1 MSELKTNNTV
11 TVIGQGFVGI
21 PMAVLI
27 ADKTNFIVRGI
38 DRNNKNGRF
47 IKKKINNGQLPFN
60 TQDKIFLSKFKKVY
74 KLKKYRVSLN
84 LSEIDKSVA
93 IVVSVNFDFIKKNS
107 ISNLRKLFFEISK
120 KIKKGTLIILETT
133 LPPGTCD
140 NIILPV
146 LRKNLIKRKMQLED
160 IFFSYSYERVT
171 PGKNYYNS
179 IANNFRVYS
188 GMNEQSELKCKNF
201 LSRIINTKKY
211 KLTKLDKLSD
221 CETCKIF
228 ENTYRAINIAL
239 VDEWTRFSIK
249 NRIDIKSILSAIRIR
264 KTHNNIMNPGLGV
277 GGYCLTKDPKFLDYT
292 AKKILKCKTNFPIT
306 NRSLIINSKMTNVS
320 IEYIKKKIGSFKDK
334 KFLVVGASYKEDVED
349 LRLSPSLVLINKLLK
364 LAKSVNVYDPL
375 IIQKTSISRILV
387 KKLEFQKYDVVL
399 FCVGHEQV
407 KKINLKRLNKKT
419 IYFDLNNIFT
429 NIDYNFFIRKKINF
443 HELSRPL

>member
-1 MSELKTNNTV
+1 VSELKTNNTV

>member
-1 MSELKTNNTV
+1 
-11 TVIGQGFVGI
+11 
-21 PMAVLI
+21 
-27 ADKTNFIVRGI
+27 
-38 DRNNKNGRF
+38 
-47 IKKKINNGQLPFN
+47 
-60 TQDKIFLSKFKKVY
+60 
-74 KLKKYRVSLN
+74 
-84 LSEIDKSVA
+84 
-93 IVVSVNFDFIKKNS
+93 
-107 ISNLRKLFFEISK
+107 
-120 KIKKGTLIILETT
+120 
-133 LPPGTCD
+133 
-140 NIILPV
+140 
-146 LRKNLIKRKMQLED
+146 
-160 IFFSYSYERVT
+160 
-171 PGKNYYNS
+171 
-179 IANNFRVYS
+179 
-188 GMNEQSELKCKNF
+188 
-201 LSRIINTKKY
+201 
-211 KLTKLDKLSD
+211 
-221 CETCKIF
+221 
-228 ENTYRAINIAL
+228 
-239 VDEWTRFSIK
+239 
-249 NRIDIKSILSAIRIR
+249 
-264 KTHNNIMNPGLGV
+264 MNPGLGV